1 MSTVAIIAILDVLF
15 VVILVVGFLQGFF
28 RGVKRS
34 ALEFGI
40 TIAGVIIAG
49 LITPVVTNALLG
61 ITVNVDGPT
70 QSLNTFFVNMIS
82 QDESIAAVI
91 ESSPSLEAFL
101 TSLPQ
106 VLLCA
111 VVYLVLNLVMRL
123 ICYIVYKIIA
133 VISFKSK
140 KKEKALGLKRNKWVG
155 GAIGTLKAF
164 VLALVICMPLTSL
177 VKLVD
182 NNIGMLT
189 ASAATIEEGDQ
200 PAQSSEPVVPEVV
213 TNLISGVDS
222 SFFGVLNGAV
232 GLDDFIFDNIS
243 KFDMND
249 ETVYVRR
256 DVSSYLEIYKT
267 VSNIVGSDLESIS
280 SIDWDEMDEIYKQ
293 ATEGTLYNAVVL
305 NVVSELVEN
314 YNVLINA
321 FPQLE
326 DFSEIFRYVSVG
338 INNLENPADYFKNDI
353 DKVYSMVSTLARDGY
368 IDEVRSGN
376 LNAEDAVATLA
387 NNYSSQLLQ
396 VLEDLTSINLLHDAF
411 SPTLDYALSMLDE
424 SEITN
429 ILKSMNTSISDWPEL
444 KNELYSMFT
453 NFGQLSNMFKAQNL
467 SITGVLENFTDV
479 LSLSESSIDGIFNK
493 LGQMLDLVDNMEIAK
508 DNTGAKLLPKVLESL
523 GLGDGNLL
531 NVQPVEGEDGEI
543 TNYEDF
549 FGFLSTPVKEIIGL
563 DLQDALQNGNV
574 DMNVVLK
581 KIAGNITVTISASG
595 ERTYSE
601 TIGNIVLPIYRIT
614 ALHDMLF
621 GPVFDASAST
631 GIVDLSL
638 LEEPG
643 YDADFAS
650 CYANWQH
657 DLPLISQVLYELEAH
672 FYDREAQITMLDY
685 MLSADGDINE
695 VIKMLDDETVDLI
708 VPPIMQAI
716 SLKPLRDQLS
726 TAVVE
731 NINDMLSE
739 GNAATLDLNAAT
751 YDPASNENQ
760 TGEIVSIVKSLVEI
774 LKSSDALTSLDSLDK
789 TLLGQLLENLKDN
802 AYRVE
807 LSASTDA
814 PKTEA
819 GVFRSI
825 FDAMIAQAEYELEV
839 TFTDIID
846 VQGIIYEVDFTQ
858 IFNLIELASDAENAF
873 SQAFKDIVLNG
884 NQTEEAVDNV
894 IAAIKEPE
902 NQAMA
907 EEILDTVS
915 AITESHDFKF
925 DFTEEETTY
934 IEDAIADLEQEV
946 VVSDKLIDGLRN
958 LFGLA
963 GGENA

>member
-61 ITVNVDGPT
+61 ITVNVDGQA

-123 ICYIVYKIIA
+123 VCYIIYKIIA

-182 NNIGMLT
+182 NNIGILT

-200 PAQSSEPVVPEVV
+200 PAQSSEPVVPEMV
-213 TNLISGVDS
+213 TNLISGVNS

-256 DVSSYLEIYKT
+256 DVSNYLEIYKT

-411 SPTLDYALSMLDE
+411 SPTLDYALSLLDE

-643 YDADFAS
+643 YDTDFAS

-751 YDPASNENQ
+751 YDPASNEDQ

-814 PKTEA
+814 PKTEV

-839 TFTDIID
+839 TFTDVID
-846 VQGIIYEVDFTQ
+846 VQGIYEVDFTQ

-884 NQTEEAVDNV
+884 NNTTEAVDSL
-894 IAAIKEPE
+894 IEAIKVPE
-902 NQAMA
+902 NQEMA
-907 EEILDTVS
+907 KDILDTVN
-915 AITESHDFKF
+915 AITENHEFKF
-925 DFTEEETTY
+925 NFTEEQTAGIET
-934 IEDAIADLEQEV
+934 AISSLEEEGQ
-946 VVSDKLIDGLRN
+946 VSSDLIDGLRN
-958 LFGLA
+958 LFGLS

>member
-61 ITVNVDGPT
+61 ITVNVDGQS

-182 NNIGMLT
+182 NNVGILT

-213 TNLISGVDS
+213 TNIVSGVNS

-256 DVSSYLEIYKT
+256 DVLNYLEIYKT

-549 FGFLSTPVKEIIGL
+549 FGFLSMPVKEIIGL

-685 MLSADGDINE
+685 MLSANGDINE

-731 NINDMLSE
+731 TINDMLSE

-751 YDPASNENQ
+751 YDPASNEDQ
-760 TGEIVSIVKSLVEI
+760 TGEIISIVKSLVEI

-814 PKTEA
+814 PKTEV
-819 GVFRSI
+819 GVFHSI
-825 FDAMIAQAEYELEV
+825 FDAMIEQAESELEV
-839 TFTDIID
+839 TFTDVID
-846 VQGIIYEVDFTQ
+846 VQGIYEVDFTQ

-907 EEILDTVS
+907 EEILGTVS

-934 IEDAIADLEQEV
+934 IEDAIANLEREG
-946 VVSDKLIDGLRN
+946 VVSDKLIDGLKN

-963 GGENA
+963 GGGNV